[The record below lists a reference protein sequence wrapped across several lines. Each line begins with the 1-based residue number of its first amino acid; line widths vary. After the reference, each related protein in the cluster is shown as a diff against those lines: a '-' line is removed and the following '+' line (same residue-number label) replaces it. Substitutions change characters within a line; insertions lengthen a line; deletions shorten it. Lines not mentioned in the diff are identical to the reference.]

1 MTRDL
6 RDDVVA
12 VVGGSHGIGKAVA
25 EQAAAAGAEVV
36 VASRDDERRERA
48 VADVGERARGA
59 KLDVSDH
66 EAVHD
71 FFDQVGKLDH
81 LVLTAA
87 DIELGG
93 FSDTDPA
100 ALRSVF
106 ETKFW
111 GYYHA
116 THAAADRLSAEGT
129 ITYVTGNAAVK
140 PARQVFPMGVV
151 NGALETMMKYV
162 ALELGPVRANC
173 VSPGTVDT
181 FDLDE
186 SRKESLRESLPSG
199 RVGHPD
205 DVAEAVLTC
214 LRDEFLTGS
223 TIRVD
228 GGDLLI

>member
-6 RDDVVA
+6 TDDTVV

-25 EQAAAAGAEVV
+25 EQAAAAGAQVV
-36 VASRDDERRERA
+36 IASRGDERRKQA
-48 VADVGERARGA
+48 VADVGERARG
-59 KLDVSDH
+59 KRLDVSDTD
-66 EAVHD
+66 AVYD
-71 FFDQVGKLDH
+71 FFDDVGELDH

-100 ALRSVF
+100 DLQAVF
-106 ETKFW
+106 DTKFW

-116 THAAADRLSAEGT
+116 TRAAADRLSEHGT
-129 ITYVTGNAAVK
+129 VTYVTGNAAVK

-181 FDLDE
+181 FGLGE
-186 SRKESLRESLPSG
+186 ERKTNLRESLPSG
-199 RVGHPD
+199 RVGQPE

-223 TIRVD
+223 TVRVD
-228 GGDLLI
+228 GGDLLV